1 MQVWQSQHQFIYLLM
16 MQALQ
21 IWQSYQFIYLLMM
34 QAWDNHSIVFIASI
48 HIFLPFFKCFILS
61 DRFHVSMPFHL
72 CQMKTCINVQD
83 RKMNFIIKPS
93 ITKIIMY
100 NFTISCIK
108 SSNHSIKT
116 FNSFITTSSKVL
128 LNIILN
134 DSYRYLK
141 FLQFY
146 FI

>member
-48 HIFLPFFKCFILS
+48 HIFLLFFKCFILS
-61 DRFHVSMPFHL
+61 DRFYVSMHFHL

-100 NFTISCIK
+100 ISCMKLSIEIFNFIIMHFFK
-108 SSNHSIKT
+108 SNMI
-116 FNSFITTSSKVL
+116 FNQNREITMEINVMHIITS
-128 LNIILN
+128 
-134 DSYRYLK
+134 
-141 FLQFY
+141 
-146 FI
+146 